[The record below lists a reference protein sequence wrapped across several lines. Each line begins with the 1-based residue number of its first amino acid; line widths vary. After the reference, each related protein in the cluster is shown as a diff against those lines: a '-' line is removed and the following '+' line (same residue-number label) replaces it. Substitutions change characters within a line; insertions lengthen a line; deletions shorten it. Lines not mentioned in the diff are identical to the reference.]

1 MRIGKAKNN
10 PNTGSID
17 GGAGR
22 GVPIDDE
29 EEATPL
35 TDVESDAFAVLDDD
49 DDANPGDRRR
59 DPLRRP

>member
-1 MRIGKAKNN
+1 MRIGKGKTD

-17 GGAGR
+17 GGTGR
-22 GVPIDDE
+22 GVRIVDE
-29 EEATPL
+29 EEETPIA
-35 TDVESDAFAVLDDD
+35 DESDAFAVLDND

>member
-1 MRIGKAKNN
+1 MQIGKRQSD

-22 GVPIDDE
+22 GVRIDDE
-29 EEATPL
+29 EEATPIA
-35 TDVESDAFAVLDDD
+35 DESDAFAVLDDE

>member
-1 MRIGKAKNN
+1 MRIGKSKAD

-22 GVPIDDE
+22 GVPIDDQE
-29 EEATPL
+29 ETTPVA
-35 TDVESDAFAVLDDD
+35 DDGDAFAVLDDE

>member
-1 MRIGKAKNN
+1 MRIARTRTD

-17 GGAGR
+17 GGTGR

-29 EEATPL
+29 EEAAIPVA
-35 TDVESDAFAVLDDD
+35 DESEAFAVLDDE